1 MKELLTFLKEHP
13 LAWTL
18 PIVIVF
24 ALLGLLAW
32 SMTETPENPFA
43 YRAD

>member
-13 LAWTL
+13 LSWTL
-18 PIVIVF
+18 PIGIVF
-24 ALLGLLAW
+24 ALLGYLAW

-43 YRAD
+43 YRAY